1 MKKFFKGI
9 KDLILRHKLLT
20 IICILALIVGII
32 LINVFFSMF
41 VGGTGKY
48 GDRLKGIE
56 EVTISSKAKKEVVTF
71 LEEKDT
77 VVDASVR
84 VQGKI
89 VYINIIFTRDTSLDR
104 AKAVATETLALFEDE
119 EKEYYDFGYFLTQE
133 EVSDTEDK
141 GFIIT
146 GSKNAKLESITWIK
160 S

>member
-41 VGGTGKY
+41 VGGSGKY

-56 EVTISSKAKKEVVTF
+56 EVTF

>member
-20 IICILALIVGII
+20 IICFLALIVVII
-32 LINVFFSMF
+32 LGNVFFSMF
-41 VGGTGKY
+41 VGGSGKY

-56 EVTISSKAKKEVVTF
+56 DVTISSKAKKEVVTF

-77 VVDASVR
+77 VTEASVR
-84 VQGKI
+84 VQGRI
-89 VYINIIFTRDTSLDR
+89 VYINIIFTRDTSIDR

-119 EKEYYDFGYFLTQE
+119 QKEYYDFGYFLTQE
-133 EVSDTEDK
+133 EVEDSEDT
-141 GFIIT
+141 GFIVT

>member
-20 IICILALIVGII
+20 IICFLALIVVII
-32 LINVFFSMF
+32 LINVFFNMF

-56 EVTISSKAKKEVVTF
+56 EVTISNKDKKEIVDF

-77 VVDASVR
+77 VEEASVR

-89 VYINIIFTRDTSLDR
+89 VYINIIFTKDTSLDR

-119 EKEYYDFGYFLTQE
+119 EKEYYDFGYFLTQ
-133 EVSDTEDK
+133 VSAQDSEDTA
-141 GFIIT
+141 FIVT